1 VSTPTL
7 SIAVPTYGRAHW
19 LRRCLSEVLAQV
31 DLLPPGAV
39 EVVVSDNASPDDTP
53 AVLAALAA
61 RHPRLRVHRNP
72 ANIGAEANFRLLF
85 DLARGDYLW
94 LLGDDDIVLP
104 GAVAGVLD
112 LVDRGY
118 DYVALAVLE
127 YDETLSNCLRDG
139 ARGRRRDVVLHGPGD
154 ALRHLL
160 LTPGFIS
167 ANVLR
172 RDLFGTLPAADYRRF
187 TPWGMAFLLEI
198 YAGLTR
204 IRTGIVTSR
213 PALKARRAEAAEY
226 GAAYNYFSVF
236 LEGPRLAFEVLRDR
250 YGYPAADVRRAK
262 GRLLWRLAW
271 RRLAYERL
279 TGRLDVAEARRI
291 LRGGYGGYLGFWLLC
306 APFLYLPGTGHLVR
320 LGLRLAGGERGRRLI
335 AGAGEA

>member
-1 VSTPTL
+1 LSAPIL
-7 SIAVPTYGRAHW
+7 SIAVPTYRRAHW
-19 LRRCLSEVLAQV
+19 LRRCLTEVLAQA

-53 AVLAALAA
+53 AVLADLAA
-61 RHPRLRVHRNP
+61 HHPALRVHRNP
-72 ANIGAEANFRLLF
+72 VNIGPEANFRLLR
-85 DLARGDYLW
+85 DRARGEYLW

-112 LVDRGY
+112 LVERGY
-118 DYVALAVLE
+118 DYVALSVLE
-127 YDETLSNCLRDG
+127 YDETLSTCLRDG
-139 ARGRRRDVVLHGPGD
+139 AGRRRDVVLHGHGE

-172 RDLFGTLPAADYRRF
+172 RDLFGTLPEADYRRF

-204 IRTGIVTSR
+204 IRRGIVTRR
-213 PALKARRAEAAEY
+213 PALMARRAEAAEY

-236 LEGPRLAFEVLRDR
+236 LEGPHLAFEVLRDR

-262 GRLLWRLAW
+262 GWLLRRLAW

-279 TGRLDVAEARRI
+279 TGRLDVTEARRI
-291 LRGGYGGYLGFWLLC
+291 LRGGYGGHLGFWVLC
-306 APFLYLPGTGHLVR
+306 APFLYLPGTGALVR
-320 LGLRLAGGERGRRLI
+320 LGLRLVGGERGRRLL